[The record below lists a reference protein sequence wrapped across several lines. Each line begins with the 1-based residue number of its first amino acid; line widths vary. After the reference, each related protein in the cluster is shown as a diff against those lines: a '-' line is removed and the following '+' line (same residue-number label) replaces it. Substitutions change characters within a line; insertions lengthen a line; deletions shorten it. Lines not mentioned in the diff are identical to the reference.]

1 MKTMSN
7 HHHTNPIVSIISG
20 AIFGISAFLQEHGFL
35 IENTLE
41 LLKVVSFGFIGGA
54 VGYFGKFVAEK
65 WHKYLKEKS
74 KKVCK

>member
-7 HHHTNPIVSIISG
+7 HHHSNPIVSVISG
-20 AIFGISAFLQEHGFL
+20 SICGISAFVQQHGFL
-35 IENTLE
+35 IENALE
-41 LLKVVSFGFIGGA
+41 LLKVVCFGFIGGA

-65 WHKYLKEKS
+65 WHKYFKEKS

>member
-1 MKTMSN
+1 MSN
-7 HHHTNPIVSIISG
+7 HHHSNPIVSVISG
-20 AIFGISAFLQEHGFL
+20 AIFGISAFVQQHGFL
-35 IENTLE
+35 IENALE
-41 LLKVVSFGFIGGA
+41 LLKVVSFCFIGGA